1 MLIQEEGRLKKS
13 KEHSVHFTVHNE
25 ASSSKAKPRYKNNKK
40 GNASLKVND
49 GQIRKDICYFCKK
62 SGHYKKDCLKRKVCT
77 MFQYVSNQ
85 ILWKY
90 LIIPGG

>member
-25 ASSSKAKPRYKNNKK
+25 DSSKNNKK

-62 SGHYKKDCLKRKVCT
+62 SGHYKKDCLKRK
-77 MFQYVSNQ
+77 S
-85 ILWKY
+85 
-90 LIIPGG
+90 